1 MYKQL
6 IEDFEQED
14 EYDDDIFEEKKD
26 LLTSNK
32 DILNA
37 IRGHLHEMR
46 SNFEV
51 PAEVGVL
58 TKGQINEQSGELDED
73 DTYGFVT
80 NWDEEKNTFTISYL
94 VTILLELTR
103 MMFQKNL
110 VCHDQIGEHHEVAW
124 RHKSKIETIQ

>member
-1 MYKQL
+1 M
-6 IEDFEQED
+6 
-14 EYDDDIFEEKKD
+14 
-26 LLTSNK
+26 
-32 DILNA
+32 
-37 IRGHLHEMR
+37 G

-94 VTILLELTR
+94 SGDLTLTR
-103 MMFQKNL
+103 MMFQKKPCL
-110 VCHDQIGEHHEVAW
+110 P
-124 RHKSKIETIQ
+124 